1 MAPVPPAGLP
11 VHYAPPRCERPAPEP
26 ARIVVPLTRL
36 HPDTAAALAPF
47 GTRVRYVD
55 VSAPGA
61 YWELFRGLWRA
72 GEDVILIEHDI
83 VVGPGTIAHFD
94 RCPESWCTCPY
105 LWHWKG
111 TYPWVKDRRP
121 KLLNA
126 DLGCVRF
133 RAELMAAA
141 PELGDDAIL
150 GELVE
155 NWRPGLPLPYW
166 LVDDVVRGVLL
177 FRRHYAFCEHERVDH
192 RG

>member
-11 VHYAPPRCERPAPEP
+11 VHHAPPRCERPSLEP

-47 GTRVRYVD
+47 GDRVRYID
-55 VSAPGA
+55 VSPPGW
-61 YWELFRGLWRA
+61 YWELFRDLWRA
-72 GEDVILIEHDI
+72 GEDFILVEHDI
-83 VVGPGTIAHFD
+83 VPGPQTIARFD
-94 RCPESWCTCPY
+94 ECRGSWCTCPY

-111 TYPWVKDRRP
+111 TYPWVTDRRP
-121 KLLNA
+121 KVLNG
-126 DLGCVRF
+126 DLGCTRF
-133 RAELMAAA
+133 RAEVMTAT

-166 LVDDVVRGVLL
+166 LVDDVVRAVLL
-177 FRRHYAFCEHERVDH
+177 ERRHFAFCEHERVGH